1 MAEITDVRVR
11 KVMKEGKLKAMV
23 SIVLDNEIAIHEIK
37 IIQGQDKLFV
47 AMPSKKDEATGTFKD
62 IVHPMSTVAR
72 DKMEALIIDEYER
85 YILSNDL

>member
-62 IVHPMSTVAR
+62 IVHPMSTAAR